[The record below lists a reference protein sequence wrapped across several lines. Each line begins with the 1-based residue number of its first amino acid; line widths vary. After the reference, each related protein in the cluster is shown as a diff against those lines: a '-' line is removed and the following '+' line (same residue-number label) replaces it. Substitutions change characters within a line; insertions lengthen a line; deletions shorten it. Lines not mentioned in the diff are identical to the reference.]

1 MMGIVS
7 ACGGGNLPAKAVVA
21 TTAVAVIIDRAVRC
35 WGFGV
40 GSISGSIP
48 DGFCL

>member
-21 TTAVAVIIDRAVRC
+21 TAAAAIIIDSAIRR
-35 WGFGV
+35 WGFWA
-40 GSISGSIP
+40 GSSRGNIP